1 MSPRKV
7 YFAVFGSGLGH
18 VIRILDLAGRLED
31 DYQSLVSTSGQAL
44 RHVRSKGD
52 GVRAV
57 ASPSVDVH
65 WEGEGFSSWH
75 VLPRFPFTFNSFLR
89 QVAFERRSIADFD
102 PSVVVSDSRLSP
114 VVAAR
119 ELSYPVV
126 TMLNQFV
133 ISFPPRFRG
142 GTGRLFERIAGDVLG
157 ELWSLSD
164 RVLMTDLPPPYTIAE
179 NNLLGS
185 DVSGVV
191 EFVGFTAPSPS
202 HTRDELEKAGRA
214 VEMDRRPLI
223 FCPISGPDATKRR
236 ISEILLRAAPG
247 LTEDYNLVIS
257 LGYSGG
263 DPAPRKLSSG
273 AWVFEWCPVKDE
285 LFEQAGLVVAR
296 AGHSTIGQCIN
307 GKKPA
312 VLVPIYNHPEQIGN
326 AEKFSRLG
334 LGKMIRS
341 ERLTPDNLAEAV
353 RACLDDPGYREAAE
367 KVAEVSRRY
376 NGAERTAEII
386 RSYS

>member
-1 MSPRKV
+1 M
-7 YFAVFGSGLGH
+7 GH
-18 VIRILDLAGRLED
+18 VIRILDLAGRLAD
-31 DYQSLVSTSGQAL
+31 CCQSVVSTSGQAL
-44 RHVRSKGD
+44 RHVESRGD
-52 GVRAV
+52 GVTAV
-57 ASPSVDVH
+57 ASPSMDVR

-75 VLPRFPFTFNSFLR
+75 VLPRFPITFNSFLR
-89 QVAFERRSIADFD
+89 QVAFERRSIARFD

-142 GTGRLFERIAGDVLG
+142 GTGRFFERVAGDVLG

-185 DVSGVV
+185 DMAGVV
-191 EFVGFTAPSPS
+191 EFVGFTAPRPS
-202 HTRDELEKAGRA
+202 HTGEALEKAGKT

-236 ISEILLRAAPG
+236 ISEILLRAAPR
-247 LTEDYNLVIS
+247 LTGDYNLVIS

-263 DPAPRKLSSG
+263 DPAPRRMASG
-273 AWVFEWCPVKDE
+273 AWVFDWCPVKDE

-307 GKKPA
+307 GEKPA
-312 VLVPIYNHPEQIGN
+312 VLVTIYNHPEQIGN
-326 AEKFSRLG
+326 AEKFARLG

-341 ERLTPDNLAEAV
+341 ERLTPDALAEAA
-353 RACLDDPGYREAAE
+353 RGCLDDPRYRDAAGR
-367 KVAEVSRRY
+367 VAAVSRRY
-376 NGAERTAEII
+376 DGAERTAEII